1 MPLNQDI
8 LNYYIERLNV
18 IVAHRSGL
26 PAGLCGKITAR
37 RMFGGAGFYLNGKMF
52 ALTDGDDVYI
62 KGDEE
67 TRARFESRK
76 MKQFAPFDDKPNMR
90 MHYYSLSSED
100 LEDDDALRELG
111 KLAIEAAERA
121 AKNLGPASGRTK
133 RPRKA

>member
-8 LNYYIERLNV
+8 LNYYTERLNV
-18 IVAHRSGL
+18 IAAHRSGL
-26 PAGLCGKITAR
+26 PPDCAEDHRAADVRWR
-37 RMFGGAGFYLNGKMF
+37 RLRLNGKMF
-52 ALTDGDDVYI
+52 ALTDGDDVRT